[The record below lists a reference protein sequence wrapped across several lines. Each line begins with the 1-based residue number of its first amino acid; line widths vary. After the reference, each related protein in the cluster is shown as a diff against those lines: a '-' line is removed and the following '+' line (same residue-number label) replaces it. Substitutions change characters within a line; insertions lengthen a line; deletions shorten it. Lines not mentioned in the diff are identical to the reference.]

1 MHRPLMLGIAAAAA
15 VLIVSVRTTAASERS
30 TAGGLMTAKRTAMRL
45 VERENLPPT
54 PIGPEGAIF
63 TGNLYDRT
71 NETRVGRDQG
81 VCFNTTPGMTQ
92 CTLTIFLGS
101 SQIVLYRFIWGDGS
115 ADTVGASS
123 SAVHTYPPPVAP
135 ATSTTFSVTLRVTDN
150 NVPPRSGISTPVV
163 VTVP

>member
-15 VLIVSVRTTAASERS
+15 VLIVSLRTTAASERS

-81 VCFNTTPGMTQ
+81 VCFNTTPGMAQ
-92 CTLTIFLGS
+92 CTLTIFLGN
-101 SQIVLYRFIWGDGS
+101 SQIVLAGGMSTTGQGTIAVVGGTSLYAGAQGS
-115 ADTVGASS
+115 ASRFHRPRPT
-123 SAVHTYPPPVAP
+123 PP
-135 ATSTTFSVTLRVTDN
+135 
-150 NVPPRSGISTPVV
+150 SGPGLVDIKVSMR
-163 VTVP
+163 